1 MSGAHMN
8 LVCQVDAKKCI
19 YKALTEESF
28 GRFNLNLY
36 NYVQED

>member
-1 MSGAHMN
+1 MSGASVK
-8 LVCQVDAKKCI
+8 LVCQVDAKKCT

-36 NYVQED
+36 NYAQED